1 MDAHRRI
8 ADRAVALAA
17 FCAITGI
24 ALAAAAPLATSAE
37 ANAAAA
43 PAGSAAAK
51 SGSAKTAS
59 AKTAATAS
67 AAFPRMPDGKPD
79 FNGSWDNGNGYDFIR
94 PQKGEDGS
102 ICISG
107 CKPPPGATATP
118 RSFPPPDRPKYKPEL
133 IEKVKDLEK
142 RQVDTD
148 PVIRCK
154 SPGLPRIGPP
164 DKIVQ
169 RSKEI
174 VFLYD
179 DVSGSFW
186 RIIPIDGR
194 KHREDADPSYLGDAV
209 GRWEGDTLVVETVN
223 FNDDTW
229 LTDDGAFH
237 TTDLRV
243 VERLTRNGDTMEWQA
258 TAHDPQVLAEP
269 WAVRPRKMTLMAHE
283 LQEPVPCVE
292 QDLKHVIDGTHH
304 DNPR

>member
-1 MDAHRRI
+1 MNAHAVTRLVTLAVI
-8 ADRAVALAA
+8 ASCAVAALSVPEAA
-17 FCAITGI
+17 I
-24 ALAAAAPLATSAE
+24 AADSP
-37 ANAAAA
+37 
-43 PAGSAAAK
+43 AAK
-51 SGSAKTAS
+51 
-59 AKTAATAS
+59 
-67 AAFPRMPDGKPD
+67 FPRTPEGRPD
-79 FNGSWDNGNGYDFIR
+79 FNGSWDNGSGYDFLR
-94 PQKGEDGS
+94 PQKGDDGS

-107 CKPPPGATATP
+107 CKPAAPPPTAAAGAASAAPAARVMTA
-118 RSFPPPDRPKYKPEL
+118 PDRPKYKPEFAA
-133 IEKVKDLEK
+133 KVKDLEA

-169 RSKEI
+169 RAKEV

-186 RIIPIDGR
+186 RIIPTDGR
-194 KHREDADPSYLGDAV
+194 KHREDADESYLGNAV
-209 GRWEGDTLVVETVN
+209 GRWEGDALVVETIG

-237 TTDLRV
+237 TKDLRV
-243 VERLTRNGDTMEWQA
+243 VERLTRNGNTMEWQA
-258 TAHDPQVLAEP
+258 TAYDPAVLAEP
-269 WAVRPRKMTLMAHE
+269 WVVKPRKMVLMESE